1 VWQVDHLL
9 IESGGVDGFL
19 CNAQV
24 EKVVPQVKQLLM
36 MGIFSGEV

>member
-1 VWQVDHLL
+1 VWQVDQLL
-9 IESGGVDGFL
+9 IESGGVDVFL

-36 MGIFSGEV
+36 MGIFGGEG